1 MTRTKLYAG
10 IYVLLFV
17 LATAQ
22 VFVEGL
28 GLSYWAGFWAVVG
41 VSLLK
46 ALLVAGYYQHLRFE
60 PRSLSYLL
68 LVGLS
73 AAVVLTAAAAYSI
86 T

>member
-1 MTRTKLYAG
+1 MTRTKLYVG
-10 IYVLLFV
+10 IYVVLFAF
-17 LATAQ
+17 ATAQ

-28 GLSYWAGFWAVVG
+28 GLSYWTGFWAVIG
-41 VSLLK
+41 LSLVK
-46 ALLVAGYYQHLRFE
+46 ALLVAGYYQHLRLE
-60 PRSLSYLL
+60 PRSLSYLM